1 MKQVRS
7 FNERPFIRIG
17 QHLVFW
23 GLSFFVFLH
32 LFKSGMRVEKID
44 YIYTLLFHATL
55 MPAVYLN
62 LEWFLPRAAKRSA
75 WMLYAVLIMILI
87 VVFTWINYQFFQSW
101 SLFILPGYYFISYFS
116 YTEVSLFFVVYL
128 GLTSLI
134 KLSKSWF
141 SVVELQRRLLQSE
154 KEKVQIELQAL
165 RSQINPHFFFNT
177 LNSIYS
183 MSLDKDERLPGTV
196 LQLSELMRYFLY
208 ESKGQFVPLDKELAV
223 LKDYIALQKLRS
235 GNLLQ
240 LAVDIRGDMDNK
252 QIAPL
257 LLITFVENAFKHGAK
272 GETGKTFI
280 HLALTVERNELNF
293 RLENNIGL
301 AEEIGDPEHQ
311 GVGLKNVSRRLQL
324 LYPGKYE
331 LRAGR
336 EDGSFIVQLNLQ
348 MQHHV

>member
-1 MKQVRS
+1 MKTLRS

-23 GLSFFVFLH
+23 VLSFVIFLY
-32 LFKSGMRVEKID
+32 LFKSGIRVEKID

-55 MPAVYLN
+55 IPAVYIN
-62 LEWFLPRAAKRSA
+62 LEWLLPSAARRSA
-75 WMLYAVLIMILI
+75 WLSYTAMVAALIAA
-87 VVFTWINYQFFQSW
+87 FTWINYQFFQSW
-101 SLFILPGYYFISYFS
+101 SSYILPDYYFISYFS
-116 YTEVSLFFVVYL
+116 YTEVSLFFIVYI

-141 SVVELQRRLLQSE
+141 SVNELQRRLLQSE
-154 KEKVQIELQAL
+154 KEKVQIELKAL

-183 MSLDKDERLPGTV
+183 MSLEKDDRLPGTV

-208 ESKGQFVPLDKELAV
+208 ESKGEFVPLDKELAV
-223 LKDYIALQKLRS
+223 LKDYISLQKLRS
-235 GNLLQ
+235 GNSLDLD
-240 LAVDIRGDMDNK
+240 VDIKGNMEK
-252 QIAPL
+252 LHIAPL

-280 HLALTVERNELNF
+280 RLALSVEGNELNF
-293 RLENNIGL
+293 RLENNIGV

-311 GVGLKNVSRRLQL
+311 GVGLKNVGRRLQL

-331 LRAGR
+331 LKAGR
-336 EDGSFIVQLNLQ
+336 ENNSFIVQLNLQ

>member
-1 MKQVRS
+1 MKQLRS
-7 FNERPFIRIG
+7 FKERPFIRIG

-32 LFKSGMRVEKID
+32 LFKTGARVEKID

-55 MPAVYLN
+55 LPAVYIN
-62 LEWFLPRAAKRSA
+62 LEWLLPAATRRSA
-75 WMLYAVLIMILI
+75 WALYAVSVLALIA
-87 VVFTWINYQFFQSW
+87 VFTWINYEFFQSW
-101 SLFILPGYYFISYFS
+101 SAALFPNYFFISYFS
-116 YTEVSLFFVVYL
+116 YIEVSLFFIVYI

-141 SVVELQRRLLQSE
+141 SVNELQRQLLQSE
-154 KEKVQIELQAL
+154 KEKVQIELKAL

-208 ESKGQFVPLDKELAV
+208 ESKGEFVPLDKELAV
-223 LKDYIALQKLRS
+223 LQDYISLQKLRS
-235 GNLLQ
+235 GNSLQ
-240 LAVDIRGDMDNK
+240 LDVDIHGKMDNL

-280 HLALTVERNELNF
+280 RLALTIEGNVLNF
-293 RLENNIGL
+293 RLENNIGI
-301 AEEIGDPEHQ
+301 AEDIGDPEHQ
-311 GVGLKNVSRRLQL
+311 GVGLKNVGRRLQL
-324 LYPGKYE
+324 LYPGRYQLK
-331 LRAGR
+331 AGR
-336 EDGSFIVQLNLQ
+336 ENGSFIVQLNLQ